1 MSSLAQ
7 EQAAS
12 RNVIDIT
19 DLHEPIL
26 TDIQKQVLAGAE
38 AGADQIVFDPA
49 VILANAQGQTGLTD
63 FGPADFRERLAVWCQ
78 AVDEDANA
86 SAVARANLFQMM
98 IRLAATRLRM
108 ARTGPE

>member
-38 AGADQIVFDPA
+38 AAP
-49 VILANAQGQTGLTD
+49 
-63 FGPADFRERLAVWCQ
+63 
-78 AVDEDANA
+78 
-86 SAVARANLFQMM
+86 
-98 IRLAATRLRM
+98 TRSCSI
-108 ARTGPE
+108 PP